1 VYNIAVINQYLPWFL
16 ALLALQI
23 GLQIWAVIDL
33 VYHDNIH
40 GKKWIWV
47 LVIMLGETLG
57 PIIYFIFGKKR

>member
-1 VYNIAVINQYLPWFL
+1 MYNIALINHYLPWFL
-16 ALLALQI
+16 ALLALQL
-23 GLQIWAVIDL
+23 GLQTWAVIDL

-40 GKKWIWV
+40 GKKWVWV

>member
-1 VYNIAVINQYLPWFL
+1 MYNITVINQYLPCFL

-23 GLQIWAVIDL
+23 GLQVWAVIDL
-33 VYHDNIH
+33 VYQDNIH

-47 LVIMLGETLG
+47 LVIMLGEALG